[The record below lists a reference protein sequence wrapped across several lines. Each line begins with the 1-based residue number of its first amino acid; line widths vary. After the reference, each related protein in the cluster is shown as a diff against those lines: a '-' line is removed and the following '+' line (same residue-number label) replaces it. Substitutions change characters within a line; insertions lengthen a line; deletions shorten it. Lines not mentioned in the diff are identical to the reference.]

1 MNKTTEK
8 IKQIN
13 QYIFITICI
22 FLPAITFWII
32 GTDDFKLRIF
42 SQKWLWIIISIT
54 IIFDLIIWVVLLRL
68 NLVKGNS
75 FGIIGSL
82 LAAFFFILGFNELKN
97 IWRVVML
104 IPVIVLSLLSFYVSD
119 IIEDYLTVKKT
130 RR

>member
-68 NLVKGNS
+68 NLVKSNS

>member
-1 MNKTTEK
+1 MNKATEK

-68 NLVKGNS
+68 NLVKSNS

>member
-1 MNKTTEK
+1 MNKTIEK

-68 NLVKGNS
+68 NLVKSNS

>member
-1 MNKTTEK
+1 MNKTIEK

-22 FLPAITFWII
+22 FLPAIAFWII

-68 NLVKGNS
+68 NLVKSNS